1 MDIIFSANNNEEV
14 FVFPVVPP
22 DLGPVIP
29 QEHEDF
35 DAVTGRMKL
44 IGNMGLMTLSIESFW
59 PVNKNYPWVRP
70 GSEADGWLYVKFF
83 DRWRKK
89 KVPMR
94 VIITTDDG
102 QTRLNMACLINN
114 LEWKVDRVGDIRY
127 KLSVEEYRFAG

>member
-14 FVFPVVPP
+14 LVFPVVPP
-22 DLGPVIP
+22 DLGPAIS
-29 QEHEDF
+29 QDNEDF
-35 DAVTGRMKL
+35 EAVTGRMKL

-70 GSEADGWLYVKFF
+70 GSEADGWLYVTFF
-83 DRWRKK
+83 DKWRKA

-102 QTRLNMACLINN
+102 ETRLNMACVVNS
-114 LEWKVDRVGDIRY
+114 LEWQVERVGDIQY

>member
-22 DLGPVIP
+22 DLGPIIS
-29 QEHEDF
+29 QDNEDF
-35 DAVTGRMKL
+35 EAVSGRMKL

-70 GSEADGWLYVKFF
+70 GSEADGWLYVTFF
-83 DRWRKK
+83 DKWRKA

-102 QTRLNMACLINN
+102 ATRLNMACVVNS
-114 LEWKVDRVGDIRY
+114 LEWQVDWVGDIQY